1 MAACERS
8 LVRLTTDRL
17 DCYLLHWRGAH
28 PLEDTIA
35 GFDQLRREGKIL
47 SWGVS
52 NFDVRD
58 LNEVRKVVGNG
69 PPPAI
74 RSSIIWEDVR
84 SSTP

>member
-58 LNEVRKVVGNG
+58 LNEVRKVAGNG
-69 PPPAI
+69 PPAI